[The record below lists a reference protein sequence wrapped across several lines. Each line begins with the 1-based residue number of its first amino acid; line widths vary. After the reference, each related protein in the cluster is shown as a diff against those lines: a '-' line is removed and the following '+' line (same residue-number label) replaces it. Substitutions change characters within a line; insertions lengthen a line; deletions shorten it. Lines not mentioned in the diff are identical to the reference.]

1 MSLARRSLLQ
11 SRFRTESMFEATE
24 NPIHPELVVSRM
36 RGDGSGATVT
46 FIGSLRG
53 TSSDGGTVLHAN
65 CDLDRETAERQL
77 RGIGKAIRARW
88 GLEDVSIC
96 HRLGRIEV
104 GDAIAVVAIAAP
116 HRQEAFEACQY
127 AIDRFKEF
135 MPLREVVEA
144 K

>member
-1 MSLARRSLLQ
+1 VSWVRRRLC
-11 SRFRTESMFEATE
+11 RRPFRTESMFEATE
-24 NPIHPELVVSRM
+24 NAIHPELVVSQM
-36 RGDGSGATVT
+36 RGEGSGATVT

-53 TSSDGGTVLHAN
+53 TSSDGGIVLHAD

-77 RGIGKAIRARW
+77 RGIGEAIRARW
-88 GLEDVSIC
+88 GIEDVSIC
-96 HRLGRIEV
+96 HRLGKIEV
-104 GDAIAVVAIAAP
+104 GETIAVVAIAAP

-135 MPLREVVEA
+135 MPLREVLEA

>member
-1 MSLARRSLLQ
+1 MGN
-11 SRFRTESMFEATE
+11 MFEATE
-24 NPIHPELVVSRM
+24 RPIRPEPVVSRV
-36 RGDGSGATVT
+36 RKDGSGATVT

-53 TSSDGGTVLHAN
+53 TSSDGRTVLHGN
-65 CDLDRETAERQL
+65 CVVDRETAERQL
-77 RGIGKAIRARW
+77 RGIGEAIRARW
-88 GLEDVSIC
+88 GIEDVSIS

-104 GDAIAVVAIAAP
+104 GETIAVVAVAAP

-135 MPLREVVEA
+135 MLLQEVVED